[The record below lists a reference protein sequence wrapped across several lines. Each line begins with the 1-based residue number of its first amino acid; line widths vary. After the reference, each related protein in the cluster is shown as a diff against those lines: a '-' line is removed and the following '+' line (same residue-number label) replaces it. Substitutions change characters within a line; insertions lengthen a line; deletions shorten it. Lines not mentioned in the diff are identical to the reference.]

1 RPPSGPGR
9 PPAFP
14 ELPDNLLGVTG
25 GSADRPLP
33 LTGLRVLDLGRIYQG
48 PWCGTLL
55 ALAGATVIKVEAP
68 GGEPARG
75 ANGGPT
81 APVPL
86 PTPTK
91 AAIPPTL
98 RPAGGRGLF
107 PDRVR
112 AADVV
117 VENFGRGVMERLGV
131 GAERLLAVTPRLIY
145 GASTAY
151 GVDG

>member
-1 RPPSGPGR
+1 MAVTEATAPETPG
-9 PPAFP
+9 
-14 ELPDNLLGVTG
+14 E
-25 GSADRPLP
+25 SRPLP

-75 ANGGPT
+75 ANGGT
-81 APVPL
+81 TVPVALLNPN
-86 PTPTK
+86 K
-91 AAIPPTL
+91 DAITL
-98 RPAGGRGLF
+98 NLKSDRGRGLF
-107 PDRVR
+107 LDLVR

-117 VENFGRGVMERLGV
+117 VENFGPGVMERLGV
-131 GAERLLAVTPRLIY
+131 GAERLLAVNPRLIY

-151 GVDG
+151 GVDGA